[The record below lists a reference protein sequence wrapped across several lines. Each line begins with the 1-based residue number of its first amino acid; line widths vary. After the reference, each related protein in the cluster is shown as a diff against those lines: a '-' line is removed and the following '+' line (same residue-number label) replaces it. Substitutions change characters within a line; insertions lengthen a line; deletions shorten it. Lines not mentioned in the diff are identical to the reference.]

1 MIIGIPKEI
10 KNNENRVSLLPFGV
24 EDLSRLGHTV
34 IVQSNAGTGSGF
46 VDNDY
51 LKAGAK
57 IVESPEEVFA
67 HADMIVKV
75 KEPQPEEYNL
85 IREDQV
91 VFTYFHFAASE
102 ELTRGM
108 ADTGSISIA
117 YETVQTEDNQLPLLI
132 PMSEVA
138 GRMAVQNGAKCL
150 EGNMGGIGKLLSGVP
165 GVEPATVTILG
176 GGVVGMNSAKL
187 AAGLGAKVY
196 ILDIDAS
203 RLKYLDDIMPS
214 NVFTLYSNSHTIQDL
229 LPKTDL
235 LIGAVLVVGAKAPN
249 LVTRDL
255 LSLMQKGSVI
265 VDVAVDQGGC
275 VETCKPTTHT
285 QPTYE
290 VDGIIHYCVA
300 NMPGSVPFT
309 STIALANATY
319 PYVKQIAEM
328 GCIDALQSNDAL
340 LKGLNIYKELLT
352 HKGVAKAFNLE
363 YTPPAIALNKK
374 ILVHQ

>member
-363 YTPPAIALNKK
+363 YTPPAIALNKN